1 MATIIMFH
9 SVYGLRRGVLDAA
22 AHFRRTGH
30 TVYTPDLYNG
40 TVFDDLAVA
49 LKFAQEIGIPGMIQR
64 TMAAV
69 RDLPQDVVYA
79 GFSNGGASA
88 GLLAGTRLGAKGCL
102 LFHAALPLQMLGITS
117 WPKVV
122 PVQVHYARSDPWRN
136 QQWID
141 QLAADVRLSGA
152 SFEFFEYPVEG
163 HLFTDPGLKEYD
175 GEATALLLKR
185 AGAFIDRVG

>member
-22 AHFRRTGH
+22 AFLRKNGH
-30 TVYTPDLYNG
+30 IVYIPDLYNG
-40 TVFDDLAVA
+40 TVFDDIGAA

-88 GLLAGTRLGAKGCL
+88 GLLAGTRPGAKGCL
-102 LFHAALPLQMLGITS
+102 LFHAAIPLQMLGITR
-117 WPKVV
+117 WPKGV
-122 PVQVHYARSDPWRN
+122 PVQVHYARTDPWRN

-141 QLAADVRLSGA
+141 QLAADVRASGA
-152 SFEFFEYPVEG
+152 TYEFFEYPVQG
-163 HLFTDPGLKEYD
+163 HLFTDPGLPEYD
-175 GEATALLLKR
+175 SEATTLLLQR
-185 AGAFIDRVG
+185 AEQFIDRL